1 MYVFVE
7 KNDQNLPAGLL
18 VAIWSVVIHHSYGN
32 FKQKEIVLMHDWMMH
47 VQFEY
52 IIPASFGLMMLL
64 ERRTPWYLLK
74 MEGTK
79 VHVGIGTINRRI
91 HQLPLIV

>member
-1 MYVFVE
+1 MGI
-7 KNDQNLPAGLL
+7 LT
-18 VAIWSVVIHHSYGN
+18 
-32 FKQKEIVLMHDWMMH
+32 KEIVLMHEWMMH

-64 ERRTPWYLLK
+64 VEQRTPWYLLK

-79 VHVGIGTINRRI
+79 VHVGIGTIYRRI
-91 HQLPLIV
+91 HQFPLIV

>member
-1 MYVFVE
+1 MRI
-7 KNDQNLPAGLL
+7 LT
-18 VAIWSVVIHHSYGN
+18 
-32 FKQKEIVLMHDWMMH
+32 KEIVRKHEWMMH

-79 VHVGIGTINRRI
+79 VHIRIGTIYRRI
-91 HQLPLIV
+91 HQFPLIV

>member
-1 MYVFVE
+1 M
-7 KNDQNLPAGLL
+7 G
-18 VAIWSVVIHHSYGN
+18 IST
-32 FKQKEIVLMHDWMMH
+32 KEIVLMHEWVMH

-52 IIPASFGLMMLL
+52 INIISASFGLMMLL

-79 VHVGIGTINRRI
+79 VHVGIGNIYRRI
-91 HQLPLIV
+91 HKFPLIV